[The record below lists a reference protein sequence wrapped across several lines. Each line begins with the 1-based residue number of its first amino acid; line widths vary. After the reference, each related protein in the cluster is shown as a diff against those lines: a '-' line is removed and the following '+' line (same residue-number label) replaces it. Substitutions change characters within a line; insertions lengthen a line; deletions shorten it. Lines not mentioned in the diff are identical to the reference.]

1 MQYGIGAEAANAA
14 RRAHGGVIGSRVGKA
29 ATGGVRNNLTMVGE
43 QGPELVELPGGSR
56 VRSNPDTR
64 RIMSHSQAIRPQGSI
79 LIDAAGDDLSQLL
92 LRILRLA
99 IRNEGGGVEV
109 LFPNGV

>member
-1 MQYGIGAEAANAA
+1 M
-14 RRAHGGVIGSRVGKA
+14 SR
-29 ATGGVRNNLTMVGE
+29 
-43 QGPELVELPGGSR
+43 
-56 VRSNPDTR
+56 
-64 RIMSHSQAIRPQGSI
+64 SQAIRPQGSI